1 MHCVGIGIEKFGVET
16 FHKKSPREEVVKNVL
31 LSLIKNLNPAGNL
44 RNELL
49 LLVVPRNSQ
58 LTGTN
63 IDFEDQAST
72 VSGAIENLCYESVT
86 RDAGWKRM
94 PSLVKIFSIL
104 GHGLTMFDHYGLLK
118 IVVKKSSKKAKK
130 CFLYYGTGNQW

>member
-72 VSGAIENLCYESVT
+72 VSGAIENLCYESVI

-94 PSLVKIFSIL
+94 PSLVNIFNIL
-104 GHGLTMFDHYGLLK
+104 GHGLYRR
-118 IVVKKSSKKAKK
+118 S
-130 CFLYYGTGNQW
+130 